1 MEKYTIAI
9 EEIRVKEF
17 EILANDSKDAMNIAE
32 DQYNKGLL
40 IVSKEEPIFKQ
51 MSIVEPEDEET
62 EWTEF

>member
-1 MEKYTIAI
+1 MEKYIIAI

-17 EILANDSKDAMNIAE
+17 EILANDGEDAMNIAE

-40 IVSKEEPIFKQ
+40 IVSKEEPTFKQ
-51 MSIVEPEDEET
+51 MAIVEPEDEET

>member
-17 EILANDSKDAMNIAE
+17 EILAKDAEDAMNIAE

-51 MSIVEPEDEET
+51 MAIVEPEDEET

>member
-17 EILANDSKDAMNIAE
+17 EILANDGKDAMNIAE

-51 MSIVEPEDEET
+51 MAIVEPEDEET